1 MKTVSAKVSGKESGK
16 ISGKVSTKRRIL
28 EHALT
33 LFSEKGF
40 DAVSVGQIADAV
52 GIKAPSLYKHYK
64 SKQDIFDAILDEM
77 AVRYQQQTA
86 SMQMNGV
93 EPNKDIDR
101 YKDISEEQLIQMGK
115 ELFLYFLHDEYVCK
129 FRKLLTIE
137 QYHSKTLADLY
148 AKQYTDD
155 PLSYQSILL
164 GLLSNMGVFKQE
176 NVQIMALHFYA
187 PLYLLLNMCDCQPK
201 REPEALEILEQH
213 IRQFN
218 RLYQKTGG

>member
-137 QYHSKTLADLY
+137 QYHSMQMIRCLIKVCCLDCF
-148 AKQYTDD
+148 
-155 PLSYQSILL
+155 PIWVF
-164 GLLSNMGVFKQE
+164 SNRKMCR
-176 NVQIMALHFYA
+176 LWHFTF
-187 PLYLLLNMCDCQPK
+187 M
-201 REPEALEILEQH
+201 
-213 IRQFN
+213 
-218 RLYQKTGG
+218 RLCICC